1 MLCRLSVFLVSGAVL
16 FATGIA
22 ARGQDDRPSTSSLW
36 PFGRMQNPFNRP
48 APSAVNAGTNTGS
61 NDAPIASQPADGG
74 SNPSNQKSSLSESPQ
89 SETNRRFYG
98 PSLAVRPGVANG
110 YAPQN
115 GYAPPATAVP
125 RANIGPR
132 IINAPRLSADDANL
146 VISHGSPSSGVA
158 AASPPGDADV
168 RLPAGSPAI
177 VRNRTADDF
186 SSSSPA
192 GSLAQDFQS
201 AGASPRDTR
210 SLQERLAA
218 MQQTSDRGPTA
229 HAAATTAKPSPA
241 MVDATTSTAIGPA
254 ITGDAGTH
262 SVPYAAG
269 VPSASSRGP
278 SSRRVADSA
287 ADADDATTH
296 QPEAI
301 AKSSADAGR
310 GETLPRNSPRAAA
323 PNMAASI
330 APASKSD
337 SASAA
342 GAPSLVKPR
351 SMEFTAKAD
360 VGSNPFAAKADPL
373 RSETAKVESTK
384 PEASKADTI
393 KSETPKLAGDA
404 GSHRIEVSGS
414 ESEKSDVPGAA
425 IGSAFN
431 HAPNEIV
438 DSDDPSTS
446 SGQVPSASSGQ
457 VSSASQGKS
466 AAKAGVLFTRQ
477 SPLVSVETTGPRS
490 IVIGREA
497 TYQIAIKNA
506 GDVGAQDLTVSVK
519 IPEWTDLA
527 GSQATAGTTR
537 AAAEANEPF
546 QWKIPK
552 LDAHGKETL
561 SLRLL
566 PRKGRGFDLAV
577 QWTFTP
583 IASQT
588 VVDVQEPK
596 LNMTIAGPEE
606 VVYGQSK
613 VYRLTIANPGT
624 GDAENVVVQLEPIG
638 NSTAPPTRHPIGTIR
653 AGDSKVVELEL
664 TARQTGSVSIRASA
678 TAEPSL
684 TAEAAQD
691 VLVRRA
697 AVALSV
703 DGAKSRYAGTPA
715 AYAIKVTNPGNA
727 TAENV
732 HVTATLPA
740 GAKLISASSGGQWK
754 PEQGKVVWSLPPLH
768 AGGDTALELKCTLA
782 NPGPNRL
789 QIASS
794 ASGDVSDAAA
804 ITTNVEALAD
814 LKLDV
819 SEPAGPIGVGDE
831 VNYELRIHNRGS
843 KAAEA
848 VAVVVYFSDGIE
860 PESAMGAPSDISNGV
875 VAFRPLAMVPAG
887 GEISLK
893 VKARAQHNG
902 KQVFRAEVECG
913 TLGTKLVN
921 SQEMTVY
928 SGDGGPVLERADH
941 AIASRNPPLQLSP
954 GRSEDNPFKPIR
966 R

>member
-1 MLCRLSVFLVSGAVL
+1 MLSRFSLFLVSGAVL
-16 FATGIA
+16 FSTGVA
-22 ARGQDDRPSTSSLW
+22 ARGQDERPSAPW
-36 PFGRMQNPFNRP
+36 PFGKLQNPIHWP
-48 APSAVNAGTNTGS
+48 GKTADAASNAGTN
-61 NDAPIASQPADGG
+61 DSQAVSQDSG
-74 SNPSNQKSSLSESPQ
+74 SNPSNQKSTVSESAQ
-89 SETNRRFYG
+89 NDTNRRFYG
-98 PSLAVRPGVANG
+98 PSLALRPGVAYG

-115 GYAPPATAVP
+115 GYAPPASNAPQSNAPQKSTW
-125 RANIGPR
+125 PR
-132 IINAPRLSADDANL
+132 IINIPRLSASDTNP
-146 VISHGSPSSGVA
+146 VISQGSASATGAP
-158 AASPPGDADV
+158 ASPPSDADV
-168 RLPAGSPAI
+168 RLSPNSPAI
-177 VRNRTADDF
+177 MRNRTADDF
-186 SSSSPA
+186 SSSSTT
-192 GSLAQDFQS
+192 GSLAQDFHS
-201 AGASPRDTR
+201 AGTAPRDTR

-218 MQQTSDRGPTA
+218 MRQTSDRGATSPTP
-229 HAAATTAKPSPA
+229 AATAKPAPTMVDVLTSAPTAPA
-241 MVDATTSTAIGPA
+241 MSGEV
-254 ITGDAGTH
+254 GTRG
-262 SVPYAAG
+262 VPYSAG
-269 VPSASSRGP
+269 LATAPYRGP
-278 SSRRVADSA
+278 SSRRVVDSS
-287 ADADDATTH
+287 ADADDAATN

-301 AKSSADAGR
+301 AKSGA
-310 GETLPRNSPRAAA
+310 ETSRRDVASQHSSRATAPNLTTPNLASPDAAA
-323 PNMAASI
+323 AVGS
-330 APASKSD
+330 ASKTD
-337 SASAA
+337 SMSPAT
-342 GAPSLVKPR
+342 APSPVKPR
-351 SMEFTAKAD
+351 SMEFTANAD
-360 VGSNPFAAKADPL
+360 VGTKPAAVKADPFGA
-373 RSETAKVESTK
+373 ETIKLDSTK
-384 PEASKADTI
+384 SDAVKSDLI
-393 KSETPKLAGDA
+393 KRDAAKL
-404 GSHRIEVSGS
+404 GS
-414 ESEKSDVPGAA
+414 EADSHKIDLSASESNKLDNSGAA
-425 IGSAFN
+425 SGPAIS
-431 HAPNEIV
+431 HAPTHDMA
-438 DSDDPSTS
+438 DSD
-446 SGQVPSASSGQ
+446 GPSASSGQ
-457 VSSASQGKS
+457 AKA
-466 AAKAGVLFTRQ
+466 AAKGGVLFTRQ

-519 IPEWTDLA
+519 IPEWTDIA

-537 AAAEANEPF
+537 AAPDATEPF
-546 QWKIPK
+546 QWKIPR
-552 LDAHGKETL
+552 LDAHSKETL

-596 LNMTIAGPEE
+596 LNMTIAGPDE

-638 NSTAPPTRHPIGTIR
+638 NSTASPTRHPIGTIR

-678 TAEPSL
+678 TAEPGL

-697 AVALSV
+697 AVALTV
-703 DGAKSRYAGTPA
+703 DGAKSRFAGTLA
-715 AYAIKVTNPGNA
+715 AYSIKVTNPGNA

-732 HVTATLPA
+732 HITATLPA
-740 GAKLISASSGGQWK
+740 GAKFISASYAGQWK
-754 PEQGKVVWSLPPLH
+754 PVQGKVVWSLPPLRS
-768 AGGDTALELKCTLA
+768 GGDAALELKCTLA

-794 ASGDVSDAAA
+794 AAGDVSDAAA

-819 SEPAGPIGVGDE
+819 AEPAGPIGVGDE

-848 VAVVVYFSDGIE
+848 VAVVVYFSEGIE

-875 VAFRPLAMVPAG
+875 VAFRPLSMVPAG

-893 VKARAQHNG
+893 IKARAQHAG

-921 SQEMTVY
+921 SQEMAVY
-928 SGDGGPVLERADH
+928 SGDGGPVLEGADH
-941 AIASRNPPLQLSP
+941 AIAGRNSPLQLTP
-954 GRSEDNPFKPIR
+954 GRSDDNPFKPIR

>member
-1 MLCRLSVFLVSGAVL
+1 MLCRLSVFLVSGAIL
-16 FATGIA
+16 FATGVA
-22 ARGQDDRPSTSSLW
+22 ARGQDDRPSTSSFW

-48 APSAVNAGTNTGS
+48 APSAANAGTNTGS
-61 NDAPIASQPADGG
+61 NDAATASQPQDGG
-74 SNPSNQKSSLSESPQ
+74 SNPSNQKSALSESPQ

-115 GYAPPATAVP
+115 GYAPPATTAP
-125 RANIGPR
+125 RANNGPR
-132 IINAPRLSADDANL
+132 IINAPRLSADNANL
-146 VISHGSPSSGVA
+146 VISHGSPSSGGA

-177 VRNRTADDF
+177 MRNRTADDF
-186 SSSSPA
+186 SSSSSA

-201 AGASPRDTR
+201 AGTSPRDTR

-218 MQQTSDRGPTA
+218 MQQTSDRRSTTPTP
-229 HAAATTAKPSPA
+229 AAATSGPVK
-241 MVDATTSTAIGPA
+241 VDPTPIAPIAPA
-254 ITGDAGTH
+254 ITGDAGRH
-262 SVPYAAG
+262 SVPYTAG
-269 VPSASSRGP
+269 VPSVPSRGP
-278 SSRRVADSA
+278 SSRRVVDSA

-296 QPEAI
+296 QPEAF
-301 AKSSADAGR
+301 ARTSADATR
-310 GETLPRNSPRAAA
+310 GETLPRTSPRAAA

-330 APASKSD
+330 SSASKDD
-337 SASAA
+337 SASAV
-342 GAPSLVKPR
+342 GTPSLVKPR
-351 SMEFTAKAD
+351 SMEFTAKAE
-360 VGSNPFAAKADPL
+360 VGSNPLAVKTDPF
-373 RSETAKVESTK
+373 RSETAKLESTK
-384 PEASKADTI
+384 SDAIKADTI

-404 GSHRIEVSGS
+404 GSHKIELNGS
-414 ESEKSDVPGAA
+414 VSEKSDVPGAA
-425 IGSAFN
+425 IGPAFN
-431 HAPNEIV
+431 HAPNETV
-438 DSDDPSTS
+438 DSDDPL
-446 SGQVPSASSGQ
+446 ASSGQ

-466 AAKAGVLFTRQ
+466 AAKGGVLFTRQ

-497 TYQIAIKNA
+497 TYQIAIRNA

-519 IPEWTDLA
+519 IPEWTDLT

-740 GAKLISASSGGQWK
+740 GAKLISATSGGQWK

-794 ASGDVSDAAA
+794 ASGDVSDAAD

-941 AIASRNPPLQLSP
+941 AIAGRNPPLQLSP
-954 GRSEDNPFKPIR
+954 GRSDDNPFKPIR

>member
-1 MLCRLSVFLVSGAVL
+1 
-16 FATGIA
+16 
-22 ARGQDDRPSTSSLW
+22 
-36 PFGRMQNPFNRP
+36 
-48 APSAVNAGTNTGS
+48 
-61 NDAPIASQPADGG
+61 
-74 SNPSNQKSSLSESPQ
+74 
-89 SETNRRFYG
+89 
-98 PSLAVRPGVANG
+98 
-110 YAPQN
+110 
-115 GYAPPATAVP
+115 
-125 RANIGPR
+125 
-132 IINAPRLSADDANL
+132 
-146 VISHGSPSSGVA
+146 
-158 AASPPGDADV
+158 
-168 RLPAGSPAI
+168 
-177 VRNRTADDF
+177 
-186 SSSSPA
+186 
-192 GSLAQDFQS
+192 
-201 AGASPRDTR
+201 
-210 SLQERLAA
+210 
-218 MQQTSDRGPTA
+218 MQQTSDHGPTA
-229 HAAATTAKPSPA
+229 TTPATTAKPAPA
-241 MVDATTSTAIGPA
+241 MVDATTSTPIAAATPNA
-254 ITGDAGTH
+254 SGTR
-262 SVPYAAG
+262 SVPYMAV
-269 VPSASSRGP
+269 VPGAPSSGP
-278 SSRRVADSA
+278 SSRRVVDSV

-296 QPEAI
+296 QPEAF
-301 AKSSADAGR
+301 ARSSADAGH
-310 GETLPRNSPRAAA
+310 GEAVSRNSPRAAA

-330 APASKSD
+330 GSPSKGD

-342 GAPSLVKPR
+342 GTPSFVKPR
-351 SMEFTAKAD
+351 TMEFTAKAEA
-360 VGSNPFAAKADPL
+360 GSNPFAVKADPF
-373 RSETAKVESTK
+373 RQETAKLESTK
-384 PEASKADTI
+384 SDAIKADTI
-393 KSETPKLAGDA
+393 KSETLKLAGDA
-404 GSHRIEVSGS
+404 GSHKIELSGS
-414 ESEKSDVPGAA
+414 ELEKSEVPSAA
-425 IGSAFN
+425 IAPAFS
-431 HAPNEIV
+431 HTPNETV
-438 DSDDPSTS
+438 ESDDPSAG
-446 SGQVPSASSGQ
+446 SGQASSASSGQ
-457 VSSASQGKS
+457 AKS
-466 AAKAGVLFTRQ
+466 TAKAGVLFTRQ

-497 TYQIAIKNA
+497 TYQITIKNA

-519 IPEWTDLA
+519 IPEWTDIA

-552 LDAHGKETL
+552 LDAHGKEAL

-606 VVYGQSK
+606 VIYGQSK

-715 AYAIKVTNPGNA
+715 AYAIKITNPGNA

-928 SGDGGPVLERADH
+928 SGDGGPV
-941 AIASRNPPLQLSP
+941 
-954 GRSEDNPFKPIR
+954 
-966 R
+966 